1 MLYILKRI
9 IKKLLR
15 SLGLKLI
22 RIGPPYKSNPYG
34 KVNLETLDCMNKSR
48 GIMHLGAHKGTE
60 AEVYNWFGKKVIW
73 FEAVPHIFDQ
83 LKDNLYF
90 YGDQKVFHV
99 LLGDQDNIERD
110 FFISSNDAASS
121 SLFKFTNEIIEKG
134 WEGRKVYMK
143 KKIKLK
149 MFKLD
154 TILKKNNISPDEYNH
169 WIVDLQGSE
178 LLVFKGAEGALKSC
192 NSISVEVSKVKY
204 YEGGVLWNELVN
216 WLNEKNFYST
226 VASPEKSHTE
236 VLFKKKN
243 FKNINL

>member
-9 IKKLLR
+9 IKKILR
-15 SLGLKLI
+15 PLGFKLI

-34 KVNLETLDCMNKSR
+34 KVDLETLDCMNRSN
-48 GIMHLGAHKGTE
+48 GIMHMGAHKGTE

-83 LKDNLYF
+83 LEDNLYF
-90 YGDQKVFHV
+90 YGDQKAFHV
-99 LLGDQDNIERD
+99 LLGDQDNVEKE

-121 SLFKFTNEIIEKG
+121 SLFQFSNEVLEKG
-134 WEGRKVYMK
+134 WDRRKIYMK
-143 KKIKLK
+143 KKIKLI

-154 TILKKNNISPDEYNH
+154 TILKKNNILPDEYNH

-178 LLVFKGAEGALKSC
+178 LLFFKGAEDALKSC
-192 NSISVEVSKVKY
+192 NSISVEVSKVEY

-216 WLNEKNFYST
+216 WLNEKNFHPT
-226 VASPEKSHTE
+226 APPEINHTE
-236 VLFKKKN
+236 ILFKKK
-243 FKNINL
+243 I

>member
-9 IKKLLR
+9 IKKILR
-15 SLGLKLI
+15 PLGFKLI

-34 KVNLETLDCMNKSR
+34 KIDLETLDCMNKSN
-48 GIMHLGAHKGTE
+48 GIMHMGAHKGTE

-83 LKDNLYF
+83 LEDNLYF
-90 YGDQKVFHV
+90 YCDQKAFHV
-99 LLGDQDNIERD
+99 LLGDQDNVEKE

-121 SLFKFTNEIIEKG
+121 SLFQFSNEVLEKG
-134 WEGRKVYMK
+134 WDKRKIYMK
-143 KKIKLK
+143 KKIKLI

-154 TILKKNNISPDEYNH
+154 TILKKNNILPNEYNH
-169 WIVDLQGSE
+169 WVVDLQGSE
-178 LLVFKGAEGALKSC
+178 LLFFKGTEDALKSC

-216 WLNEKNFYST
+216 WLNERNFYST
-226 VASPEKSHTE
+226 ASPEKNHTE
-236 VLFKKKN
+236 ILFKKKN
-243 FKNINL
+243 FK

>member
-15 SLGLKLI
+15 SLGFKLI

-34 KVNLETLDCMNKSR
+34 KISLETLDCMNKSG

-90 YGDQKVFHV
+90 YGDQKAFHV

-121 SLFKFTNEIIEKG
+121 SLFKFTNESIEKG

-143 KKIKLK
+143 KKITLK

-226 VASPEKSHTE
+226 ASPEKNHTE
-236 VLFKKKN
+236 ILFKKK
-243 FKNINL
+243 

>member
-1 MLYILKRI
+1 MFYILKRI

-15 SLGLKLI
+15 PLGFKLI
-22 RIGPPYKSNPYG
+22 RIGPPHTSNPYG
-34 KVNLETLDCMNKSR
+34 KVDLETLDCMIKSK

-73 FEAVPHIFDQ
+73 VEAVPHIFDQ

-90 YGDQKVFHV
+90 YGDQKAFHA
-99 LLGDQDNIERD
+99 LLGDQDNVEKD

-121 SLFKFTNEIIEKG
+121 SLFNFTNEILEKG
-134 WEGRKVYMK
+134 WEGRKLHMK
-143 KKIKLK
+143 KKIRLK
-149 MFKLD
+149 MFTLD
-154 TILKKNNISPDEYNH
+154 TILKKNNISPENYNH

-178 LLVFKGAEGALKSC
+178 LLFFKGAENALRSC

-216 WLNEKNFYST
+216 WLKKKNFYST
-226 VASPEKSHTE
+226 IIVPEENHTE
-236 VLFKKKN
+236 ILFKRKN
-243 FKNINL
+243 VT

>member
-9 IKKLLR
+9 IKKILR
-15 SLGLKLI
+15 PLGFKLI

-34 KVNLETLDCMNKSR
+34 KVNLETLDCMNRSN
-48 GIMHLGAHKGTE
+48 GIMHMGAHKGTE

-83 LKDNLYF
+83 LEDNLYF
-90 YGDQKVFHV
+90 YGDQKAFHV
-99 LLGDQDNIERD
+99 LLGDQDNVKKE

-121 SLFKFTNEIIEKG
+121 SLFKFSNEVIEKG
-134 WEGRKVYMK
+134 WDRRKIYMK

-226 VASPEKSHTE
+226 VSPEKNHTDI
-236 VLFKKKN
+236 LFKKKN
-243 FKNINL
+243 FK

>member
-15 SLGLKLI
+15 PLGFKLI
-22 RIGPPYKSNPYG
+22 RIGPPYTSNPYG
-34 KVNLETLDCMNKSR
+34 KVNLETLDCMNKSN
-48 GIMHLGAHKGTE
+48 GIMHIGAHKGTE

-90 YGDQKVFHV
+90 YSDQKAFHV
-99 LLGDQDNIERD
+99 LLGNQDNVEKEL
-110 FFISSNDAASS
+110 FISSNDAACS
-121 SLFKFTNEIIEKG
+121 SLFQFSNEVIEKG
-134 WEGRKVYMK
+134 WDGRKLYMK

-154 TILKKNNISPDEYNH
+154 TVLKNNNILPSEYNH
-169 WIVDLQGSE
+169 WIVDLQGAE
-178 LLVFKGAEGALKSC
+178 LLVFKGAEEALKSC

-204 YEGGVLWNELVN
+204 YEGGVLWNELVS
-216 WLNEKNFYST
+216 WLNEKNFYPT
-226 VASPEKSHTE
+226 VLPEENHTE
-236 VLFKKKN
+236 ILFKKK
-243 FKNINL
+243 

>member
-9 IKKLLR
+9 IKKIFR
-15 SLGLKLI
+15 SLGFKLI

-34 KVNLETLDCMNKSR
+34 KVNLETLDCMNRSN
-48 GIMHLGAHKGTE
+48 GIMHMGAHKGTE

-83 LKDNLYF
+83 LEDNLYF
-90 YGDQKVFHV
+90 YGDQKAFHV
-99 LLGDQDNIERD
+99 LLGDQDNVEKE

-121 SLFKFTNEIIEKG
+121 SLFQFSNEVLEKG
-134 WEGRKVYMK
+134 WDKRKIYMK
-143 KKIKLK
+143 KKIKLI

-154 TILKKNNISPDEYNH
+154 TILKKNNILPDEYNH

-178 LLVFKGAEGALKSC
+178 LLFFKGAEDALKSC

-216 WLNEKNFYST
+216 WLSERNFYST
-226 VASPEKSHTE
+226 ASPEKNHTE
-236 VLFKKKN
+236 ILFKKK
-243 FKNINL
+243 L